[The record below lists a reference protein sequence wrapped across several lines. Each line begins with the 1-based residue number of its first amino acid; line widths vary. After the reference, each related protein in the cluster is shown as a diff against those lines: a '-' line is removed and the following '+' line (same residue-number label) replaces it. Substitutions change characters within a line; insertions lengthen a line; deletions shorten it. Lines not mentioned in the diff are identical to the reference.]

1 MTRVLI
7 TGGTGFIGSRL
18 ALRCL
23 DAGERVRVLGQRNN
37 PPERARAGALAGTG
51 VDLIDASVTDAQAL
65 RLACAGMN
73 VVYHLAAAQHEANV
87 PDSHFHEVNVAGT
100 RSVFEAAV
108 EAGVSRV
115 VHGSSIGVFADR
127 PGGPVTEVSPLEPE
141 HVYGVT
147 KLAGERVAEGF
158 RDRISLAVIRIS
170 ETYGPED
177 RRLLKLF
184 RAIADG
190 RAVRI
195 GSCRNL
201 HHPIFVDDLVEA
213 LRHAAASEPAPPEP
227 VVVAGPEPLSTDEM
241 IDGIARALG
250 RPPPRLRIPLAPL
263 LWTAALLEATL
274 RPIGVQPPLHRRR
287 MNFFVRSFRFDLE
300 PARRALGFSPAV
312 AFDDGAAATAEWYRA
327 RGLLRTSGSS

>member
-1 MTRVLI
+1 MTSVLI

-23 DAGERVRVLGQRNN
+23 DAGERVRVLGQRNTS
-37 PPERARAGALAGTG
+37 PERARAEALPGTG
-51 VDLIDASVTDAQAL
+51 VELVEGSVTDADAL
-65 RLACAGMN
+65 RAACAGVG

-87 PDSHFHEVNVAGT
+87 PDRYFHEVNVEGT

-108 EAGVSRV
+108 EAGAARV

-127 PGGPVTEVSPLEPE
+127 PGGPITEASPLEPD

-147 KLAGERVAEGF
+147 KLAGERVAESF
-158 RDRISLAVIRIS
+158 RDRIPVAVIRIS

-184 RAIADG
+184 RAITDG

-213 LRHAAASEPAPPEP
+213 LRCAAASEPAPPEP
-227 VVVAGPEPLSTDEM
+227 VVVAGPEALSTDEM
-241 IDGIARALG
+241 IDGIAHALG
-250 RPPPRLRIPLAPL
+250 RPSPRLRIPLAPL
-263 LWTAALLEATL
+263 QWTAAVLEATM
-274 RPIGVQPPLHRRR
+274 RPIGIQPPLHRRR

-300 PARRALGFSPAV
+300 PARRVLGFSPAV
-312 AFDDGAAATAEWYRA
+312 TFDQGAAATAEWYRS
-327 RGLLRTSGSS
+327 RGLLPTSGSS